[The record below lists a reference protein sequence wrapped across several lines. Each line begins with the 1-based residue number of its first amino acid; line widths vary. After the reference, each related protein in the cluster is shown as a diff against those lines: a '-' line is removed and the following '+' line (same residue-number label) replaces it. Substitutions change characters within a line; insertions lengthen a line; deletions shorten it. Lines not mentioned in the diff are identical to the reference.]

1 VRIGVHAAM
10 ANRRGDDY
18 SGVGVHVAARVAAL
32 AGGGEIVASVETLT
46 EAGVEATDVREVEL
60 KGVSEPVAVATVPWQ
75 G

>member
-1 VRIGVHAAM
+1 
-10 ANRRGDDY
+10 
-18 SGVGVHVAARVAAL
+18 VAAL